1 MRLRQAGEF
10 SRAPLA
16 GRQQLP
22 LLWRLGKAYNLAP
35 LPPKLASAKRGLME
49 LQRVLIVG
57 ASSGIGEALAMHL
70 AAKGR
75 TLGLVARRQA
85 ALARVA
91 EQVQSRGGTA
101 VIEVSDAADAAAVA
115 GAWQRLL
122 AAMGGVDAVI
132 YAAGVMPEVGP
143 DEFDTA
149 KDQQVLDIN
158 VLGAVAWLNCA
169 ANHFGP
175 LGKGVICGIGS
186 VAGDRGRRGA
196 PAYGAS
202 KAALHTY
209 LESLRNRLSVRGVR
223 VVTVKPG
230 PVRTPM
236 LGTKKMPLTVDA
248 DVAAAA
254 IARSL
259 SGGAD
264 VVYVHWLW
272 RWIMLAI
279 RLVPSFIFRKLA
291 V

>member
-1 MRLRQAGEF
+1 MLQPIGLRDCG
-10 SRAPLA
+10 LA
-16 GRQQLP
+16 ASARRSLP
-22 LLWRLGKAYNLAP
+22 QRRPKAYNPAP
-35 LPPKLASAKRGLME
+35 LPDGQASGMWGLME
-49 LQRVLIVG
+49 LQRVLIIG
-57 ASSGIGEALAMHL
+57 ASSGIGEALAMQL
-70 AAKGR
+70 AAPGR
-75 TLGLVARRQA
+75 ILGLVARRQA

-91 EQVQSRGGTA
+91 QQVQGRGAAA
-101 VIEVSDAADAAAVA
+101 VVEVSDAADPQAVPA
-115 GAWQRLL
+115 AWQRLVD
-122 AAMGGVDAVI
+122 AMGGVDAVV
-132 YAAGVMPEVGP
+132 YAAGVMPDVGP

-149 KDQQVLDIN
+149 KDQQVMDIN

-169 ANHFGP
+169 ANFFGP
-175 LGKGVICGIGS
+175 LGRGVICGIGS

-209 LESLRNRLSVRGVR
+209 LESLRNRLAVRGVR

-248 DVAAAA
+248 AVAAAA
-254 IARSL
+254 IARAL
-259 SGGAD
+259 SRGPE

-279 RLVPSFIFRKLA
+279 RLVPSFLFRKLSI
-291 V
+291 

>member
-1 MRLRQAGEF
+1 
-10 SRAPLA
+10 
-16 GRQQLP
+16 
-22 LLWRLGKAYNLAP
+22 
-35 LPPKLASAKRGLME
+35 ME
-49 LQRVLIVG
+49 LQRILIVG
-57 ASSGIGEALAMHL
+57 ASSGIGEALALHL
-70 AAKGR
+70 AGAGK

-91 EQVQSRGGTA
+91 DEVTRRGGKA
-101 VIEVSDAADAAAVA
+101 VVEVSDAADPRAVEA
-115 GAWQRLL
+115 SWANLL
-122 AAMGGVDAVI
+122 SRMGGIDAVV
-132 YAAGVMPEVGP
+132 YAAGVMPDVAP

-149 KDQQVLDIN
+149 KDQQVIEIN

-169 ANHFGP
+169 ARHFAP
-175 LGKGVICGIGS
+175 LGRGVICGIGS

-196 PAYGAS
+196 PVYGAS

-209 LESLRNRLSVRGVR
+209 LESLRNRLAVRGVR

-236 LGTKKMPLTVDA
+236 VGDKRMPLTVDA

-259 SGGAD
+259 SGGPD

-279 RLVPSFIFRKLA
+279 RSVPSLIFRKLS

>member
-1 MRLRQAGEF
+1 
-10 SRAPLA
+10 
-16 GRQQLP
+16 
-22 LLWRLGKAYNLAP
+22 
-35 LPPKLASAKRGLME
+35 ME
-49 LQRVLIVG
+49 LQRILIVG
-57 ASSGIGEALAMHL
+57 ASSGIGEALALHL
-70 AAKGR
+70 AGAGK

-91 EQVQSRGGTA
+91 DEVTRRGGKA
-101 VIEVSDAADAAAVA
+101 VVEVSDAADPRAVEA
-115 GAWQRLL
+115 SWANLL
-122 AAMGGVDAVI
+122 SQMGGIDAVV
-132 YAAGVMPEVGP
+132 YAAGVMPDVAP

-149 KDQQVLDIN
+149 KDQQVIEIN

-169 ANHFGP
+169 ARHFAP
-175 LGKGVICGIGS
+175 LGRGVICGIGS

-196 PAYGAS
+196 PVYGAS

-209 LESLRNRLSVRGVR
+209 LESLRNRLAVRGVR

-236 LGTKKMPLTVDA
+236 LGDKRMPLTVDA

-259 SGGAD
+259 SGGPD

-279 RLVPSFIFRKLA
+279 RSVPSLIFRKLS

>member
-1 MRLRQAGEF
+1 
-10 SRAPLA
+10 
-16 GRQQLP
+16 
-22 LLWRLGKAYNLAP
+22 
-35 LPPKLASAKRGLME
+35 ME
-49 LQRVLIVG
+49 LQRILIVG
-57 ASSGIGEALAMHL
+57 ASSGIGEALALHL
-70 AAKGR
+70 AGAGK

-91 EQVQSRGGTA
+91 DEVTRRGGKA
-101 VIEVSDAADAAAVA
+101 VVEVSDAADPRAVEA
-115 GAWQRLL
+115 SWANLL
-122 AAMGGVDAVI
+122 SQMGGIDAVV

-149 KDQQVLDIN
+149 KDQQVIEIN

-169 ANHFGP
+169 ARHFAP
-175 LGKGVICGIGS
+175 LGRGVICGIGS

-196 PAYGAS
+196 PVYGAS

-209 LESLRNRLSVRGVR
+209 LESLRNRLAVRGVR

-236 LGTKKMPLTVDA
+236 LGDKRMPLTVNA

-259 SGGAD
+259 SGGPD

-279 RLVPSFIFRKLA
+279 RSVPSLIFRKLS

>member
-1 MRLRQAGEF
+1 MQ
-10 SRAPLA
+10 
-16 GRQQLP
+16 
-22 LLWRLGKAYNLAP
+22 
-35 LPPKLASAKRGLME
+35 
-49 LQRVLIVG
+49 LQRILIVG
-57 ASSGIGEALAMHL
+57 ASSGIGEALALHL
-70 AAKGR
+70 AAAGK
-75 TLGLVARRQA
+75 TLGLVARRQS

-91 EQVQSRGGTA
+91 EEVARRGATA
-101 VIEVSDAADAAAVA
+101 VIEVSDAADPRAVEA
-115 GAWQRLL
+115 SWAKLL
-122 AAMGGVDAVI
+122 QEMGGIDAVV
-132 YAAGVMPEVGP
+132 YAAGVMPDVGP
-143 DEFDTA
+143 DEFDTT
-149 KDQQVLDIN
+149 KDQQVIEIN

-169 ANHFGP
+169 ARHFAAQGS
-175 LGKGVICGIGS
+175 GVLCGIGS

-196 PAYGAS
+196 PVYGAS

-236 LGTKKMPLTVDA
+236 LGNKRMPLTVGA

-259 SGGAD
+259 SGGAE

-279 RLVPSFIFRKLA
+279 RSVPSLIFRKLS

>member
-1 MRLRQAGEF
+1 
-10 SRAPLA
+10 
-16 GRQQLP
+16 
-22 LLWRLGKAYNLAP
+22 
-35 LPPKLASAKRGLME
+35 ME
-49 LQRVLIVG
+49 LQRILIVG
-57 ASSGIGEALAMHL
+57 ASSGIGEALALHL
-70 AAKGR
+70 AGAGK

-91 EQVQSRGGTA
+91 DEVTRRGGKA
-101 VIEVSDAADAAAVA
+101 VVEVSDAADPRAVEA
-115 GAWQRLL
+115 SWANLL
-122 AAMGGVDAVI
+122 SQMGGIDAVV

-143 DEFDTA
+143 EEFDTA
-149 KDQQVLDIN
+149 KDQQVIEIN

-169 ANHFGP
+169 ARHFAP
-175 LGKGVICGIGS
+175 LGRGVICGIGS

-196 PAYGAS
+196 PVYGAS

-209 LESLRNRLSVRGVR
+209 LESLRNRLAVRGVR

-236 LGTKKMPLTVDA
+236 LGDKRMPLTVNA

-259 SGGAD
+259 SGGPD

-279 RLVPSFIFRKLA
+279 RSVPSLIFRKLS

>member
-1 MRLRQAGEF
+1 
-10 SRAPLA
+10 
-16 GRQQLP
+16 
-22 LLWRLGKAYNLAP
+22 
-35 LPPKLASAKRGLME
+35 ME

-70 AAKGR
+70 AQPGR

-85 ALARVA
+85 ALTGVA
-91 EQVQSRGGTA
+91 ERVQGRGATA
-101 VIEVSDAADAAAVA
+101 VLAVSDAADPQAVA
-115 GAWQRLL
+115 TAWKQML
-122 AAMGGVDAVI
+122 AEMGGIDAIV
-132 YAAGVMPEVGP
+132 YAAGVMPDVGP
-143 DEFDTA
+143 DEFDTE
-149 KDQQVLDIN
+149 KDRQVIEIN
-158 VLGAVAWLNCA
+158 VLGAIAWLNCA
-169 ANHFGP
+169 AGYFGP
-175 LGKGVICGIGS
+175 KGGGVICGIGS

-236 LGTKKMPLTVDA
+236 LGTKAMPLTVDA

-259 SGGAD
+259 SGGAEI
-264 VVYVHWLW
+264 VYVHWLW
-272 RWIMLAI
+272 RWIMLTI
-279 RLVPSFIFRKLA
+279 RMVPSFMFRKLS

>member
-1 MRLRQAGEF
+1 
-10 SRAPLA
+10 
-16 GRQQLP
+16 
-22 LLWRLGKAYNLAP
+22 
-35 LPPKLASAKRGLME
+35 ME
-49 LQRVLIVG
+49 LQRILIVG
-57 ASSGIGEALAMHL
+57 ASSGIGEALALHL
-70 AAKGR
+70 AGAGK

-91 EQVQSRGGTA
+91 DEVTRRGGKA
-101 VIEVSDAADAAAVA
+101 VVEVSDAADPRAVEA
-115 GAWQRLL
+115 SWANLL
-122 AAMGGVDAVI
+122 SQMGGIDAVV

-143 DEFDTA
+143 EEFDTA
-149 KDQQVLDIN
+149 KDQQVIEIN

-169 ANHFGP
+169 ARHFAP
-175 LGKGVICGIGS
+175 LGRGVICGIGS

-196 PAYGAS
+196 PVYGAS

-209 LESLRNRLSVRGVR
+209 LESLRNRLAVRGVR

-236 LGTKKMPLTVDA
+236 LGDKRMPLTVNA

-259 SGGAD
+259 SSGPD

-279 RLVPSFIFRKLA
+279 RSVPSLIFRKLS

>member
-1 MRLRQAGEF
+1 
-10 SRAPLA
+10 
-16 GRQQLP
+16 
-22 LLWRLGKAYNLAP
+22 
-35 LPPKLASAKRGLME
+35 ME
-49 LQRVLIVG
+49 LQRILIVG
-57 ASSGIGEALAMHL
+57 ASSGIGEALALHL
-70 AAKGR
+70 AGAGK

-91 EQVQSRGGTA
+91 DEVTRRGGKA
-101 VIEVSDAADAAAVA
+101 VVEVSDAADPRAVEA
-115 GAWQRLL
+115 SWANLL
-122 AAMGGVDAVI
+122 SQMGGIDAVV

-149 KDQQVLDIN
+149 KDQQVIEIN

-169 ANHFGP
+169 ARYFAP
-175 LGKGVICGIGS
+175 LGRGVICGIGS

-196 PAYGAS
+196 PVYGAS

-209 LESLRNRLSVRGVR
+209 LESLRNRLAVRGVR

-236 LGTKKMPLTVDA
+236 LGDKRMPLTVNA

-259 SGGAD
+259 SGGPD

-279 RLVPSFIFRKLA
+279 RSVPSLIFRKLS

>member
-1 MRLRQAGEF
+1 
-10 SRAPLA
+10 
-16 GRQQLP
+16 
-22 LLWRLGKAYNLAP
+22 
-35 LPPKLASAKRGLME
+35 
-49 LQRVLIVG
+49 
-57 ASSGIGEALAMHL
+57 MHL
-70 AAKGR
+70 AAPGR

-91 EQVQSRGGTA
+91 EQVQARGAKA
-101 VIEVSDAADAAAVA
+101 VIEVCDAADPQAVQAA
-115 GAWQRLL
+115 WLRLGQ
-122 AAMGGVDAVI
+122 AMGGVDAVV

-169 ANHFGP
+169 ANEFGP

-196 PAYGAS
+196 PVYGAS

-236 LGTKKMPLTVDA
+236 LGTRKMPLTVDA
-248 DVAAAA
+248 NVAAAA

-259 SGGAD
+259 AGGPE

-279 RLVPSFIFRKLA
+279 CLVPSFIFRKLSI
-291 V
+291 

>member
-1 MRLRQAGEF
+1 
-10 SRAPLA
+10 
-16 GRQQLP
+16 
-22 LLWRLGKAYNLAP
+22 
-35 LPPKLASAKRGLME
+35 ME
-49 LQRVLIVG
+49 LQRILIVG
-57 ASSGIGEALAMHL
+57 ASSGIGEALALHL
-70 AAKGR
+70 AGAGK

-91 EQVQSRGGTA
+91 DEVTRRGGKA
-101 VIEVSDAADAAAVA
+101 VVEVSDAADPRAVEA
-115 GAWQRLL
+115 SWASLL
-122 AAMGGVDAVI
+122 SQMGGIDAVV
-132 YAAGVMPEVGP
+132 YAAGVMPDVAP

-149 KDQQVLDIN
+149 KDQQVIEIN

-169 ANHFGP
+169 ARHFAP
-175 LGKGVICGIGS
+175 LGRGVICGIGS

-196 PAYGAS
+196 PVYGAS

-209 LESLRNRLSVRGVR
+209 LESLRNRLAVRGVR

-236 LGTKKMPLTVDA
+236 LGDKRMPLTVNA

-259 SGGAD
+259 SGGPE

-279 RLVPSFIFRKLA
+279 RSVPSLIFRKLS

>member
-1 MRLRQAGEF
+1 
-10 SRAPLA
+10 
-16 GRQQLP
+16 
-22 LLWRLGKAYNLAP
+22 
-35 LPPKLASAKRGLME
+35 ME
-49 LQRVLIVG
+49 LQRILIVG
-57 ASSGIGEALAMHL
+57 ASSGIGEALALHL
-70 AAKGR
+70 AGAGK

-91 EQVQSRGGTA
+91 DEVARRGGNA
-101 VIEVSDAADAAAVA
+101 VVEVSDAADPRAVEA
-115 GAWQRLL
+115 SWAKLL
-122 AAMGGVDAVI
+122 SQMGGIDAVV
-132 YAAGVMPEVGP
+132 YAAGVMPDVAP

-149 KDQQVLDIN
+149 KDQQVIEIN

-169 ANHFGP
+169 ARHFAP
-175 LGKGVICGIGS
+175 LGSGVICGIGS

-196 PAYGAS
+196 PVYGAS
-202 KAALHTY
+202 KAALHTF
-209 LESLRNRLSVRGVR
+209 LESLRNRLAVRGVR

-236 LGTKKMPLTVDA
+236 LGDKRMPLTVDA

-259 SGGAD
+259 SGGPD

-279 RLVPSFIFRKLA
+279 RSVPSLIFRKLS

>member
-1 MRLRQAGEF
+1 
-10 SRAPLA
+10 
-16 GRQQLP
+16 
-22 LLWRLGKAYNLAP
+22 
-35 LPPKLASAKRGLME
+35 
-49 LQRVLIVG
+49 
-57 ASSGIGEALAMHL
+57 
-70 AAKGR
+70 
-75 TLGLVARRQA
+75 
-85 ALARVA
+85 
-91 EQVQSRGGTA
+91 
-101 VIEVSDAADAAAVA
+101 
-115 GAWQRLL
+115 
-122 AAMGGVDAVI
+122 MGGIDAVV
-132 YAAGVMPEVGP
+132 YAAGVMPDVAS

-149 KDQQVLDIN
+149 KDQQVIEIN

-169 ANHFGP
+169 ARHFAP
-175 LGKGVICGIGS
+175 LGRGVICGIGS

-196 PAYGAS
+196 PVYGAS

-209 LESLRNRLSVRGVR
+209 LESLRNRLAVRGVR

-236 LGTKKMPLTVDA
+236 LGDKRMPLTVNA

-259 SGGAD
+259 SGGPE

-279 RLVPSFIFRKLA
+279 RSVPSLIFRKLS